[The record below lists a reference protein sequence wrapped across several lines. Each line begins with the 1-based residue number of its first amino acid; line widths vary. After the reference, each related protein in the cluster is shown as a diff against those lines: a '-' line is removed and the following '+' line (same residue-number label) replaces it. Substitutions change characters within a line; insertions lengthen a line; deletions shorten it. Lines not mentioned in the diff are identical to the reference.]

1 MLLGRDLQ
9 DRLLKTSTSVHKAG
23 HRRSDTTPRVRGLPQ
38 CLLFTLIMQRYNP
51 ACAGKLTCSM
61 RRLRHTTIQPRVCG
75 DYVDLLRRSRPLF
88 DTTPRVRG
96 NFCVACQGRQCPRY
110 NPACAGKLTCSM
122 RRLRHTTIQPRVC
135 GDYVDLLRRSR
146 PLFDTTPRVRGNFCV
161 ACQGRQ
167 CPRYNPACAGKLVT
181 DEEWSRIQ
189 EIQPRVCGETFSA
202 KSLAAACCDTTPR
215 VRGNCVRDLLIGRL
229 SRYNPACAGKLDES
243 ETGQCQSAIQPRV
256 CGETARS

>member
-38 CLLFTLIMQRYNP
+38 CLLFTLIMQ
-51 ACAGKLTCSM
+51 
-61 RRLRHTTIQPRVCG
+61 
-75 DYVDLLRRSRPLF
+75 
-88 DTTPRVRG
+88 
-96 NFCVACQGRQCPRY
+96 RY